1 MSVIFYDL
9 FINFNFKKFHY
20 YLNFIEFDLGKKNFI
35 SDFFRYFRMYNFVL
49 INLIFFI
56 LF

>member
-20 YLNFIEFDLGKKNFI
+20 YLNLIEFNLGKKYFI
-35 SDFFRYFRMYNFVL
+35 TDFFRYFRMYDFFP

>member
-9 FINFNFKKFHY
+9 FINFNFKKFHN
-20 YLNFIEFDLGKKNFI
+20 YLNFIEFDLGIKNFI
-35 SDFFRYFRMYNFVL
+35 SDFFRYFRMYNFVP

-56 LF
+56 LI